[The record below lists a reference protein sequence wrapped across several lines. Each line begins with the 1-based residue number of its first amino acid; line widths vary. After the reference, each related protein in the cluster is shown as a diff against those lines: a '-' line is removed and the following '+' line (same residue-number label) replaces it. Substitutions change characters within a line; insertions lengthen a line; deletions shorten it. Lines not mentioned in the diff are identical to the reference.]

1 GIGPRIERE
10 MSGGG
15 GSQYGAKYKTAAEV
29 QSAIAET
36 LVDEIRKMGLNAER
50 ASRGT
55 VPQPGDAVVQ
65 GQIESINE
73 GNRTRRLAIGF
84 GAGKSAVEAN
94 AALYLT
100 GPDRMVR
107 LLQSYDADSNS
118 GRKPGF
124 GLGAASAAGGG
135 SLAPAAISGAM
146 GVHSEAT
153 RTGVAGE
160 GQRLA
165 ERLSYNLGQFFAQQ
179 GWIAPSAVPS
189 SFVR

>member
-1 GIGPRIERE
+1 MQLRTRRSFGGVLLLATAAAASGCSTRSETTGTFTAPGAALPRPRRVLVMEFAADPSRVEMDQGIGPRIERE

-15 GSQYGAKYKTAAEV
+15 GSQYGAKYKTATEV

-107 LLQSYDADSNS
+107 LLQSYDADS
-118 GRKPGF
+118 
-124 GLGAASAAGGG
+124 
-135 SLAPAAISGAM
+135 
-146 GVHSEAT
+146 
-153 RTGVAGE
+153 
-160 GQRLA
+160 
-165 ERLSYNLGQFFAQQ
+165 
-179 GWIAPSAVPS
+179 
-189 SFVR
+189 